1 MLFRATVCAHG
12 KNAYLCSAVGKLH
25 LDLINNKTVFNKGY

>member
-1 MLFRATVCAHG
+1 MCRRFARAD
-12 KNAYLCSAVGKLH
+12 KNTYLCSAVGKLH

>member
-1 MLFRATVCAHG
+1 MYRCFARAD

>member
-1 MLFRATVCAHG
+1 MCRRFARADKT
-12 KNAYLCSAVGKLH
+12 LTFAVKLH